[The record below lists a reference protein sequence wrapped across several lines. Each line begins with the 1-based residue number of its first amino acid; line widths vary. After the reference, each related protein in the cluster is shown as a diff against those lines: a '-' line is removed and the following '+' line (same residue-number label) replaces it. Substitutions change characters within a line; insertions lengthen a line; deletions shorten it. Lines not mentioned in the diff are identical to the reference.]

1 MRHLLSAA
9 CGVIALSAWVVPAT
23 AQTRDPAP
31 VPSAP
36 VTAPNPAFETAKVAA
51 DALGADEIATI
62 QRALI
67 WTGDL
72 NTMASGEFGKRT
84 FEAIRAFQRRLKA
97 KETGILKDT
106 GILKETGI
114 LLPGQRAALDKA
126 AARAVAAYG
135 FKPITE
141 QGVTLG
147 YPAKLALKRTARPN
161 GAKLA
166 SPAESVTV
174 DVLRFPAE
182 AESFEALFERLK
194 GERPG
199 RKVTYSLLRPD
210 FFVITGS
217 VDGKSFY
224 MRFLRAATDSR
235 GFIVGWAPELSPDFD
250 RVPIAMAVSLALAD
264 GADRAEKD
272 EVVAAA
278 AVPTGPPVPLAPGAA
293 GAARSGPGFVV
304 SDTGEVL
311 TTATLVAGC
320 MRVALVDGTVGSVVA
335 GDLLNDV
342 ALVRLPRPG
351 AAAVTWR
358 SLPLGTG
365 DAVTVL
371 ASADGRLAP
380 SASEVTA
387 LSSPSGDM
395 RRFTM
400 RDGGAGGGVFD
411 SGGALAGLLGGNDEP
426 VAVKALFLSAFLR
439 SQGVKMPDKTEIDPA
454 RAGIMLTCDPRR
466 P

>member
-36 VTAPNPAFETAKVAA
+36 VTAPNPAFEMAKVAA
-51 DALGADEIATI
+51 DALGAGEIATI

-72 NTMASGEFGKRT
+72 NTMASGEFGRRT

-97 KETGILKDT
+97 KDT
-106 GILKETGI
+106 GIL
-114 LLPGQRAALDKA
+114 LAGQRAALDKA

-135 FKPITE
+135 FRTITE

-147 YPAKLALKRTARPN
+147 YPAKLALKRTAGRN
-161 GAKLA
+161 GPKLA
-166 SPAESVTV
+166 SPNDSVTV

-182 AESFEALFERLK
+182 AESFEALFDRLK
-194 GERPG
+194 AERPG

-224 MRFLRAATDSR
+224 MRFLRTASDSR

-264 GADRAEKD
+264 GAEQEA
-272 EVVAAA
+272 VAAA
-278 AVPTGPPVPLAPGAA
+278 APVPTGPPVPLAHGAPGAP
-293 GAARSGPGFVV
+293 RTGPGFVV

-320 MRVALVDGTVGSVVA
+320 TRVALADGTAASVVA

-365 DAVTVL
+365 EAVTVL

-380 SASEVTA
+380 SATEVTA

-411 SGGALAGLLGGNDEP
+411 SGGALAGLLGGNGEP
-426 VAVKALFLSAFLR
+426 VAVKALFVSAFLR
-439 SQGVKMPDKTEIDPA
+439 SQGVKMPDRAEIDPA

>member
-1 MRHLLSAA
+1 MRNFFSAA
-9 CGVIALSAWVVPAT
+9 CGVIALVASVVPAA

-31 VPSAP
+31 VPAAP
-36 VTAPNPAFETAKVAA
+36 LPVPNPAFDMAKVAA
-51 DALGADEIATI
+51 DVLGADEIATV

-97 KETGILKDT
+97 KDT
-106 GILKETGI
+106 GIL
-114 LLPGQRAALDKA
+114 LANQRAALDKA
-126 AARAVAAYG
+126 AARAVSAYG

-147 YPAKLALKRTARPN
+147 YPAKLALKKTAGKN
-161 GAKLA
+161 GPKLA
-166 SPAESVTV
+166 SLNENVTV

-182 AESFEALFERLK
+182 AESFEALFDRLK
-194 GERPG
+194 AERPG
-199 RKVTYSLLRPD
+199 RKVTYSLLRPE

-224 MRFLRAATDSR
+224 MRFLRTEADSR

-250 RVPIAMAVSLALAD
+250 RVPIAMAVSLALAGD
-264 GADRAEKD
+264 AVQE
-272 EVVAAA
+272 EAAA
-278 AVPTGPPVPLAPGAA
+278 AAPAPTGPPVPLPQGAA
-293 GAARSGPGFVV
+293 KVARSGPGFVV
-304 SDTGEVL
+304 SEAGDVL

-320 MRVALVDGTVGSVVA
+320 TRVALADGSAAAVVA
-335 GDLLNDV
+335 GDFLNDV

-351 AAAVTWR
+351 VSAVTWR
-358 SLPLGTG
+358 AMPLSAG
-365 DAVTVL
+365 DVVTIL
-371 ASADGRLAP
+371 ASAGGRLAP
-380 SASEVTA
+380 SATQVTA

-400 RDGGAGGGVFD
+400 KDGGTGGGVFD
-411 SGGALAGLLGGNDEP
+411 AGGALAGLLGGDGQP
-426 VAVKALFLSAFLR
+426 VAVKALFVSAFLR
-439 SQGVKMPDKTEIDPA
+439 SQGVKMPDRADIDPA
-454 RAGIMLTCDPRR
+454 RAGIMLTCDPGR

>member
-1 MRHLLSAA
+1 LSAA
-9 CGVIALSAWVVPAT
+9 CSVIVLLASVVPAS

-36 VTAPNPAFETAKVAA
+36 ATAPNPAFDMAKVAA

-84 FEAIRAFQRRLKA
+84 FEAIRAFQRRFK
-97 KETGILKDT
+97 GKDT
-106 GILKETGI
+106 GIL
-114 LLPGQRAALDKA
+114 LASQRTALDKA
-126 AARAVAAYG
+126 AARAISAYG
-135 FKPITE
+135 FKSITE
-141 QGVTLG
+141 QGVTLS
-147 YPAKLALKRTARPN
+147 YPAKLALKRTAGKN
-161 GAKLA
+161 GPKLA
-166 SPAESVTV
+166 SLNENVTV
-174 DVLRFPAE
+174 DVLRFPVQS
-182 AESFEALFERLK
+182 ESFGALFDRLK
-194 GERPG
+194 AERPG

-224 MRFLRAATDSR
+224 MRFLRTEADSR

-250 RVPIAMAVSLALAD
+250 RVPIAMAVSLALAGD
-264 GADRAEKD
+264 AAQE
-272 EVVAAA
+272 EAAA
-278 AVPTGPPVPLAPGAA
+278 AAPAPNGPPVPLPQGAA
-293 GAARSGPGFVV
+293 KVARSGPGFVV
-304 SDTGEVL
+304 SEAGDVL
-311 TTATLVAGC
+311 TGATLVAGC
-320 MRVALVDGTVGSVVA
+320 TRVVLADGSAAAVVA

-351 AAAVTWR
+351 FSAVTWR
-358 SLPLGTG
+358 AMPLRAGE
-365 DAVTVL
+365 AVTVL

-380 SASEVTA
+380 SATQVTA
-387 LSSPSGDM
+387 LSGPAGDM

-400 RDGGAGGGVFD
+400 KDGGAGGGVFD
-411 SGGALAGLLGGNDEP
+411 ADGALAGLLGGNGEP
-426 VAVKALFLSAFLR
+426 VAVKALFVSAFLR
-439 SQGVKMPDKTEIDPA
+439 SQGVKMPDRADFDPA
-454 RAGIMLTCDPRR
+454 RAGIMLTCDPSR